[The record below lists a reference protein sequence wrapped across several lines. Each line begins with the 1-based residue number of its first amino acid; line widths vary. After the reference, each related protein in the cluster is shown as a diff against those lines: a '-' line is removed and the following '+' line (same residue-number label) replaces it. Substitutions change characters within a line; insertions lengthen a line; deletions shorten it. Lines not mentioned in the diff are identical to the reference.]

1 MENVL
6 IYLRKNYRYL
16 QGLSIELDDE
26 TLRETLRRVN
36 AISLFNDDYL
46 QQLRKLSK
54 HILENTTYYRTLK
67 DDVLDKTLR
76 IFYEDWTA
84 PACPHGRAVFFFLP
98 KNGLKT
104 KCFNGNERET
114 MC

>member
-6 IYLRKNYRYL
+6 IHLRKNYRYL

-36 AISLFNDDYL
+36 AVSLFSDAYL
-46 QQLRKLSK
+46 QQLRNLSK
-54 HILENTTYYRTLK
+54 HILDNTTHYRTLK

-76 IFYEDWTA
+76 IFYED
-84 PACPHGRAVFFFLP
+84 
-98 KNGLKT
+98 
-104 KCFNGNERET
+104 
-114 MC
+114 